1 MPKLQRLLIVGA
13 GGFGRE
19 VHSWLMHIP
28 PENRNWYFGGFLDDK
43 KRGDHIVSTIYDYKS
58 QNDDV
63 LCCGMGD
70 PKTKKK
76 VYLDLLD
83 KNCNFYTLI
92 HPSVI
97 IGDNVQ
103 LGKGCI
109 LCPNVVITC
118 NVNIGDFTTINV
130 SSSVGHDA
138 SIGRWST
145 ISGHCD
151 ITGFASL
158 EEGVFLGSGARIIP
172 EVQIGAFSKIG
183 AGSVV
188 TRKVEANKFFFGN
201 PATEIMDL

>member
-1 MPKLQRLLIVGA
+1 MSTLRRLLIVGA

-28 PENRNWYFGGFLDDK
+28 EKSRNWYFGGFLDDK
-43 KRGDHIVSTIYDYKS
+43 KKGDCIVYTISDYKP
-58 QNDDV
+58 QNDDI
-63 LCCGMGD
+63 LCCAIGD

-76 VYLDLLD
+76 ICLDLLNR
-83 KNCNFYTLI
+83 KCAFYSLI
-92 HPSVI
+92 HPNVVI
-97 IGDNVQ
+97 GNNVR

-118 NVNIGDFTTINV
+118 NVIIGDFATINV

-138 SIGRWST
+138 SIGSWST
-145 ISGHCD
+145 VSGHCD

-158 EEGVFLGSGARIIP
+158 EEGVFLGSGVRILP
-172 EVQIGAFSKIG
+172 KVQIGSFSRIG

-188 TRKVEANKFFFGN
+188 MRNVGANKLFFGN